1 MNERNE
7 FERLYRLDTLGGARQ
22 VQISAE
28 QAERAALARRFGL
41 LAIHRLDAE
50 AELRREDDAVW
61 AEGEARAAYD
71 EQCIA
76 TGETLSQSR
85 AIPFRL
91 RFVPEEAEAAAT
103 AEEMELSDE
112 DCDTLTHDGAAI
124 DLGEAVAQ
132 TFALGLD
139 PFPRGPNANAAL
151 RAAGV
156 IGEDEAGPFAALKIL
171 KDKLEGR

>member
-1 MNERNE
+1 MSGINE
-7 FERLYRLDTLGGARQ
+7 FERPYRLDTLGSARRAH
-22 VQISAE
+22 IAAE
-28 QAERAALARRFGL
+28 EAERTALARRFGL
-41 LAIHRLDAE
+41 LAIHRLEAE
-50 AELRREDDAVW
+50 AELWREDEIVW
-61 AEGEARAAYD
+61 AEGEARAEYD

-91 RFVPEEAEAAAT
+91 RFVSEEAEAAAT
-103 AEEMELSDE
+103 AEEIELSDE

-139 PFPRGPNANAAL
+139 PFPRGPNADAAL

-156 IGEDEAGPFAALKIL
+156 IGEDEAGPFAALKAL
-171 KDKLEGR
+171 RDKLL